1 MLVSRHVFLII
12 SNYLWLL
19 TIIGNYS
26 QLLII
31 IIDNIDN

>member
-1 MLVSRHVFLII
+1 MLVSRDFFVII

-31 IIDNIDN
+31 IIDNNL